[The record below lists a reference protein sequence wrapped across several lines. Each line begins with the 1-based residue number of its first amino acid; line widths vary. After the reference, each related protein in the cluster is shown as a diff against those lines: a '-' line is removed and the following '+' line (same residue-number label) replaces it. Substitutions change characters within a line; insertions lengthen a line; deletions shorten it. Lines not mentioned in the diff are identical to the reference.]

1 LEAAM
6 AGLRDRIVELRRV
19 KAADLRVN
27 AKNWRLHPEGQ
38 RSAMGEMLASIGFV
52 GALAAREKD
61 GGLELLD
68 GHLRKDL
75 AADSEVPVLILDLN
89 DEEADKML
97 ATFDPL
103 SGLALV
109 DGTKLYDLLKGITL
123 DENAEIRRMLSDL
136 HVELV
141 EEMEDKPEAARE
153 VEGMALTPHEHY
165 DYLVVLATTT
175 QEWNVL
181 CERLGLEPVARRHGR
196 MGTCRAIRASKLLEV
211 VPVAQPKAKAK
222 KVRQ

>member
-1 LEAAM
+1 M
-6 AGLRDRIVELRRV
+6 TTLRDRIVELRRV
-19 KAADLRVN
+19 PAGSLRDN
-27 AKNWRLHPEGQ
+27 PKNWRLHPEGQ
-38 RSAMGEMLASIGFV
+38 RSAVGEMLRSIGFV
-52 GALAAREKD
+52 GALAAREVGD
-61 GGLELLD
+61 GLELLD
-68 GHLRKDL
+68 GHLRKDI

-109 DGTKLYDLLKGITL
+109 DGAKLDSLLEGVSL
-123 DENAEIRRMLSDL
+123 EENAEIRRMLSDM
-136 HVELV
+136 HVKLV
-141 EEMEDKPEAARE
+141 EEMADKPEAARE

-165 DYLVVLATTT
+165 DYLMVLATTT

-196 MGTCRAIRASKLLEV
+196 MGTCRAIRASALLDK
-211 VPVAQPKAKAK
+211 VPMQKAEKPKGKRK
-222 KVRQ
+222 

>member
-1 LEAAM
+1 LM

-19 KAADLRVN
+19 PAGSLRDN
-27 AKNWRLHPEGQ
+27 PKNWRLHPEGQ
-38 RSAMGEMLASIGFV
+38 RSAVGEMLATIGFV
-52 GALAAREKD
+52 GALAAREVN

-68 GHLRKDL
+68 GHLRKDI
-75 AADSEVPVLILDLN
+75 AADSEVPVLVLDLN
-89 DEEADKML
+89 DDEADKML

-109 DGTKLYDLLKGITL
+109 DGVKLDDLLQGVSL
-123 DENAEIRRMLSDL
+123 DDNAEIRRMLSDM
-136 HVELV
+136 HVKLIEEV
-141 EEMEDKPEAARE
+141 EGQPAAQKE
-153 VEGMALTPHEHY
+153 VEGMALQPHEHY

-196 MGTCRAIRASKLLEV
+196 MGTCRAMRASALFDKLKK
-211 VPVAQPKAKAK
+211 PK
-222 KVRQ
+222 R